1 MLRHPNYRRA
11 VFGVPPLELLETG
24 ICVSY
29 FCPVAVNSY
38 YIEGKLEHVE
48 AIANQFNLPF
58 AGEIEKVPTFIP
70 DRSEVTRNEQDLL

>member
-1 MLRHPNYRRA
+1 MLKHPNYRRA
-11 VFGVPPLELLETG
+11 VYGVPPQKLFETG

-29 FCPVAVNSY
+29 FCNVAIGTY

-48 AIANQFNLPF
+48 AVGNQFNLPF

-70 DRSEVTRNEQDLL
+70 NCSVVVPHESEDL